1 MTDYRIKDGVLELT
15 LEGLDKLWAMRGHLT
30 IPLDDIT
37 GVRADPEAHASVAS
51 GVKVAGARIPG
62 VLQAGTF
69 VNSKGMVFWDVHH
82 EGHAIVISLQHEHFS
97 ELVVDVADPES
108 AVSEIQDAIRRP
120 RG

>member
-15 LEGLDKLWAMRGHLT
+15 VEGLDKLWAMRGHLT

-69 VNSKGMVFWDVHH
+69 VNSKGMVFWD
-82 EGHAIVISLQHEHFS
+82 AIVISLQHEHFS